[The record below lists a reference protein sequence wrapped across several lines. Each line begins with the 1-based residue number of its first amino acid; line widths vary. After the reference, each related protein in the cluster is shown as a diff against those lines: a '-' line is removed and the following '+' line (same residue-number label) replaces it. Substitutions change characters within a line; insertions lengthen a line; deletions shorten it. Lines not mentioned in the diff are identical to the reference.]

1 MPPHKFANKR
11 TEAQR
16 AIDLHFIESAHIRGK
31 TAARI
36 TVELNEQRTYKLS
49 PSQIAHDLVEIRNL
63 WEARTVAKRDAQ
75 IQRELAGLDEQE
87 AELWESWEKSK
98 KETIKQVVEQRTRGG
113 KGHNGTTQRVEK
125 ELKHGDPAYMRLILE
140 VRTQRAK
147 LLGLNAPDKHEHTGA
162 DGEALFQPDPLEA
175 LEKVYGPDAA
185 KAVTQTT
192 VVGAIR
198 N

>member
-16 AIDLHFIESAHIRGK
+16 AIDLHFIEQRHIRGA

-36 TVELNEQRTYKLS
+36 TTELNEQRPYKLS

-63 WEARTVAKRDAQ
+63 WEARTVATRNAQ
-75 IQRELAGLDEQE
+75 ITRELAGLDEQE
-87 AELWESWEKSK
+87 TELWEAWEKSK

-113 KGHNGTTQRVEK
+113 KARNGTTQRIEK

-140 VRTQRAK
+140 VRQQRAK
-147 LLGLNAPDKHEHTGA
+147 LLGLNAPEKLEHTGA
-162 DGEALFQPDPLEA
+162 DGEPLFQPDPLEA

-185 KAVTQTT
+185 KAVTTT
-192 VVGAIR
+192 TAMGAVR